1 MADCRFIDR
10 DGREKNLDA
19 GALLR
24 RLSRGRISLETPVRS
39 VGEAE
44 FHPLKEDP
52 DLGPA
57 AGVIECENW
66 TAARRFSLTSEIG
79 FFLCGMIFA
88 VSIFLFGAYW
98 KLPAFLAV
106 WTFPDTL
113 MSAQFRKRWP
123 CLPSRGLL
131 RRAWLLL
138 LPYLNLLTGP
148 AAGFAMFRRRR
159 FAFTVAW
166 AAYTLLVVMLWLLP
180 GVPQA
185 RFYPAILL
193 LFAYGAA
200 FWIQISVT
208 RGARLRLEAVRRA
221 AGFGEVPPW
230 YRPLP
235 RRSSPLLPFWPR
247 RGKAE
252 MRLFAWSL
260 LVCFLSLGIYA
271 GVLWA
276 VGMIQLGEVER
287 EVRERGLSVAA
298 GQVSESERVA
308 AALFDSIE
316 LPPFPGE
323 NEAESGRYPDLP
335 EKYDM
340 VYRRQ
345 VQRYFEANR
354 ERFRCLRGVWA
365 LGLITLPDAEPETV
379 QERRRKIWIL
389 AKLFEPGLRQ
399 EYSSADLSRVLRFLY
414 RLEALD
420 EGFLCRGGSA
430 NLTGRCAASLSLES
444 LYAEADFWRTREE
457 LLQRRFLDLFW
468 RTHLERLDEE
478 ETLLGS
484 AMIFYRPVYRAK
496 RLRRMLAEIP
506 RTVWE
511 FGDGSSPGS
520 GEFTTPNLFDPS
532 TFSIDSVRMSRL
544 YREALARCRAARA
557 GIAAEIFRRTQGRFP
572 ETLEELV
579 PKYLP
584 AVFRDP
590 FSGDG
595 LRYLC
600 GNLEYVVHDVRFRD
614 GRFEKSLRKC
624 TADGIR
630 IYSLGA
636 DGVDDGGRN
645 RGDGEISG
653 DVSFTIV
660 TGGASAD

>member
-1 MADCRFIDR
+1 MKFQHSACLIPALFQTGMMILFSAWSWIPEATLENAGLPQNYDIMPYLIPLTLLCFAACFYLWLSKLVRTHGKESNGFGISLLLIL
-10 DGREKNLDA
+10 LDIA
-19 GALLR
+19 VMGALMPPM
-24 RLSRGRISLETPVRS
+24 GQVTE
-39 VGEAE
+39 
-44 FHPLKEDP
+44 
-52 DLGPA
+52 
-57 AGVIECENW
+57 
-66 TAARRFSLTSEIG
+66 
-79 FFLCGMIFA
+79 
-88 VSIFLFGAYW
+88 
-98 KLPAFLAV
+98 
-106 WTFPDTL
+106 
-113 MSAQFRKRWP
+113 
-123 CLPSRGLL
+123 
-131 RRAWLLL
+131 RA
-138 LPYLNLLTGP
+138 
-148 AAGFAMFRRRR
+148 
-159 FAFTVAW
+159 
-166 AAYTLLVVMLWLLP
+166 
-180 GVPQA
+180 
-185 RFYPAILL
+185 
-193 LFAYGAA
+193 
-200 FWIQISVT
+200 
-208 RGARLRLEAVRRA
+208 
-221 AGFGEVPPW
+221 
-230 YRPLP
+230 
-235 RRSSPLLPFWPR
+235 RRSS
-247 RGKAE
+247 
-252 MRLFAWSL
+252 
-260 LVCFLSLGIYA
+260 C
-271 GVLWA
+271 
-276 VGMIQLGEVER
+276 
-287 EVRERGLSVAA
+287 AA
-298 GQVSESERVA
+298 NLAQIMT
-308 AALFDSIE
+308 ALTAYE
-316 LPPFPGE
+316 QRYGTMPPFPGE

-335 EKYDM
+335 EKYDV

-420 EGFLCRGGSA
+420 EGFLCRGVSA
-430 NLTGRCAASLSLES
+430 NLTAECAASLSLES

-484 AMIFYRPVYRAK
+484 AMIFYRPGYRAK

-630 IYSLGA
+630 VYSLGA